1 MTFLS
6 SVFFSSSPP
15 LLSISI
21 YGAFLLGSMP
31 GHQLED
37 WIALPKADVNFPFTC
52 LFIFFQ
58 DINFKL
64 EDFTCLMIDILSNQS

>member
-31 GHQLED
+31 GHQ
-37 WIALPKADVNFPFTC
+37 
-52 LFIFFQ
+52 
-58 DINFKL
+58 
-64 EDFTCLMIDILSNQS
+64 S